1 MGNNYFWPEDIIRE
15 ILLRL
20 PVQSLLR
27 FKTVSKLWYDVIT
40 SSNFIDSHCQHPSK
54 PKLFVMLTQRR
65 ELYSI
70 SVLPGG
76 INRVDDRSM
85 PFALE
90 AGKYA
95 AEIVGSSNGLVCL
108 SIRSK
113 ISNDLN
119 AHILWNPA
127 TRQYRELPP
136 NRICYSQAQGFG
148 FHHGINDYKLLQ
160 VAYRKNGQQE
170 AKVLALSTG
179 SWRKVED
186 TLPSYDYG
194 IAKPVVVKGVWYH
207 MATAARETPFII
219 RFDMGDDTFS
229 KVKTAP
235 IPYHSSPE
243 YLVKKVKLMEYKE
256 LPAICVFEFEY
267 NYWIP
272 YPSLSFKIDIW
283 LMNNEQSW
291 TKVLT
296 CSQNSVPISDVGL
309 LPLGFWVDEE
319 SIISENYK
327 RDGLSLF
334 NLSNKQSKVVVVDEA
349 KRLWLW

>member
-27 FKTVSKLWYDVIT
+27 FKTVSKFWFDVIT
-40 SSNFIDSHCQHPSK
+40 SSNFIDSHYQHPSK
-54 PKLFVMLTQRR
+54 PKRFVILTQRR

-90 AGKYA
+90 ADKYA
-95 AEIVGSSNGLVCL
+95 AEIV
-108 SIRSK
+108 
-113 ISNDLN
+113 
-119 AHILWNPA
+119 A

-160 VAYRKNGQQE
+160 VAYRKNGQLE

-207 MATAARETPFII
+207 MATTARETPFII
-219 RFDMGDDTFS
+219 
-229 KVKTAP
+229 
-235 IPYHSSPE
+235 
-243 YLVKKVKLMEYKE
+243 
-256 LPAICVFEFEY
+256 
-267 NYWIP
+267 
-272 YPSLSFKIDIW
+272 SLSFKIDIW
-283 LMNNEQSW
+283 LMSNEQSW

-334 NLSNKQSKVVVVDEA
+334 NLSTKQSKVVVVDEA
-349 KRLWLW
+349 RRFGSAHRYVESMVSVYPTRSQERDSTN

>member
-1 MGNNYFWPEDIIRE
+1 MGNYNYFWPEDIIRE
-15 ILLRL
+15 ILSRL
-20 PVQSLLR
+20 SVQSLLR
-27 FKTVSKLWYDVIT
+27 FKTVSKIWFDVIT
-40 SSNFIDSHCQHPSK
+40 SSNFIDSHYQHPSK

-90 AGKYA
+90 A
-95 AEIVGSSNGLVCL
+95 
-108 SIRSK
+108 
-113 ISNDLN
+113 
-119 AHILWNPA
+119 A
-127 TRQYRELPP
+127 TRQHRELPP

-148 FHHGINDYKLLQ
+148 FHH
-160 VAYRKNGQQE
+160 
-170 AKVLALSTG
+170 G

-243 YLVKKVKLMEYKE
+243 YLVKK
-256 LPAICVFEFEY
+256 
-267 NYWIP
+267 
-272 YPSLSFKIDIW
+272 
-283 LMNNEQSW
+283 
-291 TKVLT
+291 
-296 CSQNSVPISDVGL
+296 SVPISDVGL

-319 SIISENYK
+319 RIISENYK

-334 NLSNKQSKVVVVDEA
+334 NLSTKQSKVVVVDEA
-349 KRLWLW
+349 RRFGSAHS